1 MRNLT
6 WAVIADDPEE
16 EPGDG
21 GSPGPD
27 TDDGQGGN
35 PPTGC

>member
-1 MRNLT
+1 MDPEKL
-6 WAVIADDPEE
+6 WIVSVDPEE

-27 TDDGQGGN
+27 QDDGKGGN